1 MLDTVSR
8 SCGQP
13 QTIPD
18 SGMGGAVA
26 AVSLGMAPQP
36 PDPAQ
41 VVEAITRHQG
51 YRALREFRA
60 RLYGCLT

>member
-1 MLDTVSR
+1 
-8 SCGQP
+8 
-13 QTIPD
+13 
-18 SGMGGAVA
+18 MGGAVA